1 MPFIKASPGR
11 LRLGRIHDAASAT
24 DVSSSSSSSSS
35 LMSSLQ
41 SVVITGTASLNAL
54 MCSTLVSLGHSKK
67 GITGK
72 RSWRRAR
79 GFAEWMSVSH
89 DKQSAAAS
97 ALQVTTAGACSQT
110 AHIHTR
116 SWREASLLAPCT
128 LPSQPRQRYAASAL
142 QYTTALESWHAS
154 QRFGILQKNQFFS
167 SPPKAPLRSDLP
179 STYCSTLPPLPPS
192 RPWRPR
198 RTLELDVCS

>member
-1 MPFIKASPGR
+1 
-11 LRLGRIHDAASAT
+11 
-24 DVSSSSSSSSS
+24 
-35 LMSSLQ
+35 
-41 SVVITGTASLNAL
+41 
-54 MCSTLVSLGHSKK
+54 
-67 GITGK
+67 
-72 RSWRRAR
+72 
-79 GFAEWMSVSH
+79 MSVSH

-110 AHIHTR
+110 SHIHTR

-167 SPPKAPLRSDLP
+167 SPPKAPLRPDLA
-179 STYCSTLPPLPPS
+179 STYCSTLPPLPPFPALAS
-192 RPWRPR
+192 PPNPRARRLLLIKMQERQTFNVKKKAPPWKKTSGRETKETPR
-198 RTLELDVCS
+198 CDLQRCGCNKPIWSQTQARI